1 MTYKPVPK
9 QSFLTKECEYTGLC
23 NREGRWRSIDRKRI
37 YTWDGL
43 HGEIEV
49 FNNRG
54 RHLGVL
60 EPENGILIKPAKKG
74 RKIDV

>member
-1 MTYKPVPK
+1 MPQKPIPEDCILHQYEK
-9 QSFLTKECEYTGLC
+9 FSYGGE
-23 NREGRWRSIDRKRI
+23 NRWRSDDRKRI

-49 FNNRG
+49 FNKRG
-54 RHLGVL
+54 RHLGVMNCIG
-60 EPENGILIKPAKKG
+60 ETIKNAVKG